1 MNILGFHLLKWV
13 FFSSLCSH
21 NSNKIDLCIF
31 TTLSMFD
38 GYNSCWMEQKRAK
51 WNASFILCMQAYS
64 NNGCEFFFFSIS
76 FRFLTHVFLDGTHQF
91 SHQNICTSLRF
102 ATLQPHKEYRRK
114 YHPNPKKSFIKN
126 TFFYRLQCQ
135 LLMSTKCRMWKL
147 SYAIIKRRK
156 RNRNTEPRD
165 RDGAHFLWRL

>member
-1 MNILGFHLLKWV
+1 MYFYYIINVWWLQFMLNG
-13 FFSSLCSH
+13 
-21 NSNKIDLCIF
+21 
-31 TTLSMFD
+31 T
-38 GYNSCWMEQKRAK
+38 KRAK

-114 YHPNPKKSFIKN
+114 YHPNPKKTLHKEHIFIPIAVPTADVYQMPNVKIVLCNNKKN
-126 TFFYRLQCQ
+126 ETETQ
-135 LLMSTKCRMWKL
+135 
-147 SYAIIKRRK
+147 KREIE
-156 RNRNTEPRD
+156 TE
-165 RDGAHFLWRL
+165 HIFLWRL